1 MLMNSQMEEIRVY
14 REQLKRLKDIFV
26 RTNKAMQESENA
38 RYRAEE
44 ELQHLRSLAFERN
57 LPEREELISA
67 LQRLKAEYESV
78 ERDKVVSFETL
89 CRL

>member
-1 MLMNSQMEEIRVY
+1 MLVNSQMEEIRVY

-44 ELQHLRSLAFERN
+44 ELQHLRNLAFELN

-67 LQRLKAEYESV
+67 LQQLRTELESV
-78 ERDKVVSFETL
+78 EKDKIVSSEA
-89 CRL
+89 